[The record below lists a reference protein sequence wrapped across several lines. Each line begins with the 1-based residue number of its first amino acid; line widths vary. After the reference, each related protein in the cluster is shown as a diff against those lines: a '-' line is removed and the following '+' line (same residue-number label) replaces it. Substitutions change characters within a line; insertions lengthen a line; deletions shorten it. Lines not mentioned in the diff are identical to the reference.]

1 MIGTTIG
8 PYRLDGHLGA
18 GGMGVVY
25 VAEDQRLGRKVA
37 LKFLPAEAVG
47 DPEALER
54 FRLEARSASA
64 LSHPGICAIHDI
76 GVHEGTPYLV
86 MELLRGETLR
96 ERIARG
102 GLRIS
107 DVVDIGIQI
116 ADALEAAHAQG
127 VVHRDIKPANI
138 WVGDKLRVK
147 ILDFGLAKLA
157 RERPELSTGAAD
169 HPTIAMTDARHATRP
184 RIENQ
189 LTAPGT
195 AIGTVSYMS
204 PEQARGEVVDPR
216 TDIFSLG
223 VVLYE
228 MVTGRQAFGGST
240 SAVVFDAILNRA
252 PVSPVLLNPDTPPRL
267 VEAINTA
274 LEKDRELRYQT
285 AASFEADLK
294 RVRRDL
300 QSGSTLSATQT
311 AAVAAV
317 SPSAVTTAVTAAS
330 PAAPTVATGAA
341 TAAAPAAGR
350 GRWVA
355 PLLAAAVLAAGAT
368 WYVAGGRG
376 SEGAPTQAGE
386 TVARAQDRLEAR
398 DYRAARA
405 EAAAALA
412 RDPGNREAAR
422 IQSAADG
429 ALARLDGILAA
440 ARESLEAGDLVAAAR
455 ALASAQALAPAD
467 AQVAELA
474 GRLASRPVAAAA
486 PGPGPAPGERA
497 SRAARE
503 PASAVARQPDPPP
516 ANPALESPPMVE
528 PAANA
533 RAAVAG
539 APPPSPAATAP
550 APVPTPVPPPA
561 PADARPVETF
571 APRAASP
578 VERRAAVDPAPPRP
592 VEPPPRESD
601 EVLVRRVLDT
611 YVRAIEAKDV
621 ALYRSVRPG
630 LTADDERRLRES
642 FAQVEKQDVDMRV
655 EQLTITGDVA
665 DARVSR
671 VDIVRAGGRT
681 QTSRSA
687 QTIRLTRRGGA
698 WVIAESGR

>member
-1 MIGTTIG
+1 MIGTTVG

-25 VAEDQRLGRKVA
+25 VAEDQRLGRRVA
-37 LKFLPAEAVG
+37 LKFLPAEAAG

-54 FRLEARSASA
+54 FRLEARTASA

-102 GLRIS
+102 GLRIT

-127 VVHRDIKPANI
+127 VVHRDIKPANV

-157 RERPELSTGAAD
+157 RDRPELSTGAAD
-169 HPTIAMTDARHATRP
+169 HPTVAMTDARRP

-204 PEQARGEVVDPR
+204 PEQARGEDVDAR

-223 VVLYE
+223 VLLYE

-300 QSGSTLSATQT
+300 QSGATLSATQT
-311 AAVAAV
+311 AAIAAAA
-317 SPSAVTTAVTAAS
+317 PTAATTAMRAAS
-330 PAAPTVATGAA
+330 PTAPTIATGAA
-341 TAAAPAAGR
+341 TSTAAKGHWLAP
-350 GRWVA
+350 V
-355 PLLAAAVLAAGAT
+355 LAAAALAAGVA
-368 WYVAGGRG
+368 WYVTGGPG
-376 SEGAPTQAGE
+376 GE
-386 TVARAQDRLEAR
+386 RTSPPQVGDTVARAQDRLEAR
-398 DYRAARA
+398 DYRSARA

-412 RDPGNREAAR
+412 RDPANREATR
-422 IQSAADG
+422 IQVAADA
-429 ALARLDGILAA
+429 ALARLDGILGA
-440 ARESLEAGDLVAAAR
+440 ARESLEADDLVAAAR

-467 AQVAELA
+467 ARVAELA
-474 GRLASRPVAAAA
+474 GRLASRPTPAPPVPEPRERAPRTATEPPAAGGRQPQALPVSPAPARPPVTEAPAPTQAAA
-486 PGPGPAPGERA
+486 P
-497 SRAARE
+497 AA
-503 PASAVARQPDPPP
+503 APPP
-516 ANPALESPPMVE
+516 AT
-528 PAANA
+528 
-533 RAAVAG
+533 
-539 APPPSPAATAP
+539 AT
-550 APVPTPVPPPA
+550 TPVPPQVPPPTPSA
-561 PADARPVETF
+561 EPRPVETF
-571 APRAASP
+571 TPRTASP
-578 VERRAAVDPAPPRP
+578 VDRRAALDPAPPRP
-592 VEPPPRESD
+592 AEPPARESD

-621 ALYRSVRPG
+621 ALYRAVRPG
-630 LTADDERRLRES
+630 LTADDERRLRDS
-642 FAQVEKQDVDMRV
+642 FAQVEKQDVDLRV
-655 EQLTITGDVA
+655 EQLTITGDIA

-671 VDIVRAGGRT
+671 VDVVRAGGRT

-687 QTIRLTRRGGA
+687 QTIRLARRSGA
-698 WVIAESGR
+698 WVIVEPGR